1 MATAKKKAP
10 AADQAAEPTF
20 TKEQLVKSKTLNLP
34 RDAVAA
40 ILEDGST
47 QRTRPSAWLLIFWKG
62 RCKSC
67 LSVAE
72 LLPYRTRFFPARIL
86 TSSAWEAS

>member
-1 MATAKKKAP
+1 MAIAKKKAP

-40 ILEDGST
+40 ILEGGKVYTKDQAVRLVT
-47 QRTRPSAWLLIFWKG
+47 DFLERK
-62 RCKSC
+62 
-67 LSVAE
+67 V
-72 LLPYRTRFFPARIL
+72 
-86 TSSAWEAS
+86 

>member
-34 RDAVAA
+34 RDAVA
-40 ILEDGST
+40 ILEDGKVYT
-47 QRTRPSAWLLIFWKG
+47 KDQAVRLVTDFLERK
-62 RCKSC
+62 
-67 LSVAE
+67 V
-72 LLPYRTRFFPARIL
+72 
-86 TSSAWEAS
+86 

>member
-40 ILEDGST
+40 ILEDGKVYT
-47 QRTRPSAWLLIFWKG
+47 KGPGRPPG
-62 RCKSC
+62 
-67 LSVAE
+67 
-72 LLPYRTRFFPARIL
+72 Y
-86 TSSAWEAS
+86 

>member
-40 ILEDGST
+40 ILKDGQT
-47 QRTRPSAWLLIFWKG
+47 YTREEAVRLVTDFLE
-62 RCKSC
+62 R
-67 LSVAE
+67 SV
-72 LLPYRTRFFPARIL
+72 
-86 TSSAWEAS
+86 

>member
-1 MATAKKKAP
+1 MATAKKKVP

-40 ILEDGST
+40 ILEDGKVYT
-47 QRTRPSAWLLIFWKG
+47 KDQAVRLVNDFLERK
-62 RCKSC
+62 
-67 LSVAE
+67 V
-72 LLPYRTRFFPARIL
+72 
-86 TSSAWEAS
+86 

>member
-40 ILEDGST
+40 ILEDGKGLHKGPG
-47 QRTRPSAWLLIFWKG
+47 RPPG
-62 RCKSC
+62 
-67 LSVAE
+67 
-72 LLPYRTRFFPARIL
+72 Y
-86 TSSAWEAS
+86 